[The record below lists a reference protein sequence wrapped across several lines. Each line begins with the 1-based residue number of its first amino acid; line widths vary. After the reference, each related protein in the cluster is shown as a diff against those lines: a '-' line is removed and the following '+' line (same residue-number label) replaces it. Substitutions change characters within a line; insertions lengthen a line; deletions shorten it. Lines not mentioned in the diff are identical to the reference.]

1 MQAGTCQIS
10 KEGAECGKIRY
21 KAKKYNLT
29 TLRSILFSHWF
40 VVPKEGKLFYIKLY
54 QVRYD
59 VTALCD
65 LF

>member
-1 MQAGTCQIS
+1 MQAGPCQIS
-10 KEGAECGKIRY
+10 KEGAECGKI
-21 KAKKYNLT
+21 KKYNFT
-29 TLRSILFSHWF
+29 TLRSTLFSHWF

-54 QVRYD
+54 QVKYD